1 MRRLVINLVL
11 AIAAFIIQSCVF
23 PQIPFLSA
31 APNLMLILTFSFGFI
46 CGKDAGMLCGFLCGV
61 LMDLFYS
68 GPFGFRTLFYVWMGY
83 ANGIFTKY
91 YYEDYIPLPLIL
103 SLVNDL
109 AYNLYIYIFL
119 FLIRNRLH
127 FLYYFREII
136 LPEVIFTTLM
146 TLVIYRVF
154 LFITRKMEELEKR
167 RDTDFVS

>member
-1 MRRLVINLVL
+1 M
-11 AIAAFIIQSCVF
+11 
-23 PQIPFLSA
+23 
-31 APNLMLILTFSFGFI
+31 
-46 CGKDAGMLCGFLCGV
+46 
-61 LMDLFYS
+61 
-68 GPFGFRTLFYVWMGY
+68 
-83 ANGIFTKY
+83 
-91 YYEDYIPLPLIL
+91 